1 MDETQVREQ
10 LCQALRQLWT
20 RGMLVGCDGLLSCE
34 VHRRRYLVTPV
45 GRRRIDLEP
54 GDLVC
59 VDIGGENVHGDEG
72 IPLGQWQPHRD
83 VYQSHVGDAGV
94 GLGAS
99 ALIEPANI
107 LALLSRDDGAD
118 RLDLGCGESLKV
130 VDGGNPGAVSEALSS
145 STEIVLRG
153 AGEPGARGSLLVAAA
168 DLSSLL
174 NRIERIDLFA
184 AVKLA
189 GGR

>member
-1 MDETQVREQ
+1 MDEGQVREQ
-10 LCQALRQLWT
+10 LCQAVRQLWT

-34 VHRRRYLVTPV
+34 VHRRRYLVTPI
-45 GRRRIDLEP
+45 GHRRIDLDP
-54 GDLVC
+54 NDLVC
-59 VDIGGENVHGDEG
+59 VDIGGENVHGGEG
-72 IPLGQWQPHRD
+72 IPLNQWQPHRD
-83 VYQSHVGDAGV
+83 VYQSHTDPGDTM
-94 GLGAS
+94 LGAS

-107 LALLSRDDGAD
+107 LALLTRNDGAD
-118 RLDLGCGESLKV
+118 RLDLGCDESLKV
-130 VDGGNPGAVSEALSS
+130 VDADNPEAVREALSS
-145 STEIVLRG
+145 SAEVVLRG
-153 AGEPGARGSLLVAAA
+153 SGARGSLLVAAA